1 MREDGLRA
9 AAAVAAATGA
19 RLLCEVFPTRLQRG
33 AGLPKV
39 ERLAYLPE
47 LASVQL
53 AGLKHLVLVD
63 TKAPVS
69 FFAYPGK
76 KSYLVPDGCQV
87 HELASPSDDAVGSLN
102 ALAAALGAS
111 PDAAG
116 DGCAGRAARRARP
129 AS

>member
-1 MREDGLRA
+1 M
-9 AAAVAAATGA
+9 
-19 RLLCEVFPTRLQRG
+19 FPTRLQRG
-33 AGLPKV
+33 AGLPAV

-53 AGLKHLVLVD
+53 AGLKQLVLVD

-87 HELASPSDDAVGSLN
+87 HELASPSDDAVGSLS
-102 ALAAALGAS
+102 ALAASLGVALDGSIAVAQLEPARAS
-111 PDAAG
+111 DRRVDRREGVSG
-116 DGCAGRAARRARP
+116 DRRRAARGRDHLR
-129 AS
+129 